1 MKMRESKGLKAT
13 ASVLLA
19 VFLSALAVGLS
30 GLYTLLVYYRVMD
43 ADGFRNSYVIASR
56 MSYDIDEVV
65 RCYQYEVMEEQGI
78 PLSSYQQKEVGGSA
92 FPLSKRRRQQFPVGD
107 SGRKRPGAEEQPD
120 HGDSP

>member
-56 MSYDIDEVV
+56 MNYDIDEVV

-78 PLSSYQQKEVGGSA
+78 PISRGGW
-92 FPLSKRRRQQFPVGD
+92 RRRLPIIKTPQTAISCG
-107 SGRKRPGAEEQPD
+107 
-120 HGDSP
+120 